1 MNHLSF
7 RKATESDSDLYFEW
21 VNDPLVREQ
30 SYNSNYI
37 EKEVHISWFSDKVKD
52 SNFYFYIFQNQ
63 NNQNIGQVR
72 IQKINDSNSIIGV
85 SVDSKHRG
93 YGYGSKIL
101 ELACNDFLL
110 AMPKIIINAYIK
122 KENSS
127 SKIIFEK
134 AGFNF
139 KELVEHQNFK
149 SLHYIK
155 HADRQI

>member
-37 EKEVHISWFSDKVKD
+37 EKKQHFSWFLEKLKD
-52 SNFYFYIFQNQ
+52 ESFHFYVFQNQ

-72 IQKINDSNSIIGV
+72 IQKIKDSNAIIGV
-85 SVDSKHRG
+85 SVDLSHRG
-93 YGYGSKIL
+93 FGYGSSMLK
-101 ELACNDFLL
+101 LASSDFLL
-110 AMPKIIINAYIK
+110 ATPNITINAYIK
-122 KENSS
+122 LENLT

-134 AGFNF
+134 AGFEF
-139 KELVEHQNFK
+139 KGLVEYQNFR
-149 SLHYIK
+149 SYHYIK
-155 HADRQI
+155 HAD